1 MLPVALTVSEASMK
15 APSLLASLL
24 TAVALIPAACS
35 DTPTESS
42 SVLTTGSLVISITQA
57 CPFPG
62 SVTVLAGSTRLGA
75 LVVPGQTTFSIPAG
89 SYALSF
95 VRGQETFGASGLVQV
110 PAGGAVV
117 VTDPP
122 AACMSTTGAP

>member
-1 MLPVALTVSEASMK
+1 MK
-15 APSLLASLL
+15 APSVLAAFLA
-24 TAVALIPAACS
+24 AVALIPAGCGN
-35 DTPTESS
+35 TPTESS
-42 SVLTTGSLVISITQA
+42 SVPTTGSLVISVTQT

-75 LVVPGQTTFSIPAG
+75 LVMPGQNTFSVPAG
-89 SYALSF
+89 SYSLSF

-110 PAGGAVV
+110 PAGGTVV

>member
-1 MLPVALTVSEASMK
+1 MK

-24 TAVALIPAACS
+24 SAVALTSAGCS
-35 DTPTESS
+35 NSPTESS
-42 SVLTTGSLVISITQA
+42 SVPTTGSLVISITQA

-62 SVTVLAGSTRLGA
+62 SVTVLAGSTQLGA
-75 LVVPGQTTFSIPAG
+75 LVVPGQNTFSVPAG
-89 SYALSF
+89 SYSLSF

-110 PAGGAVV
+110 PAGGTVV